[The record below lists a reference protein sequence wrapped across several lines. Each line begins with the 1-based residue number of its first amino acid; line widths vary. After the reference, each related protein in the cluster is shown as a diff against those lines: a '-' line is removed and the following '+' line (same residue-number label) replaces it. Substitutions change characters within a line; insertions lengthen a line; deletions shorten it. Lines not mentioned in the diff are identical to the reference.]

1 MKALPIYYEAKL
13 VANVSFDSHGFPEL
27 EYSESWQRSGF
38 DISVTLPRIQQTH
51 RGPEVRTFFENIL
64 PEGLIRRTCR
74 SPYACGQAHSHEWQ
88 SLSTPP

>member
-1 MKALPIYYEAKL
+1 MMNALPIYYEAKL

-51 RGPEVRTFFENIL
+51 
-64 PEGLIRRTCR
+64 
-74 SPYACGQAHSHEWQ
+74 
-88 SLSTPP
+88 